1 MMRKLRAAKAILFK
15 AGGGKSDDRKP
26 FDIPAI
32 TIEEV
37 AEAKSFFAMEKFFI
51 FGHARSGTTLLTR
64 LVRVH
69 PEVYCNYQGHFFTR
83 QPLLQ
88 SLVADPKWRK
98 SLRFG
103 NMELSAV
110 SIGSNLEARAIALYK
125 KCAETTTDPDGRK
138 VFEWLV
144 LWEEDHLKWMQTLED
159 ELKERYWADQ
169 GFSPM

>member
-1 MMRKLRAAKAILFK
+1 MDQKQLSSAIDAVKTAIMTEMQGYELYKGAAERTKDPEARRMFQLLADEEENHSRMLHEQFK
-15 AGGGKSDDRKP
+15 SLMQSQVFTAP
-26 FDIPAI
+26 P
-32 TIEEV
+32 TVEEGEGF
-37 AEAKSFFAMEKFFI
+37 EA
-51 FGHARSGTTLLTR
+51 
-64 LVRVH
+64 
-69 PEVYCNYQGHFFTR
+69 
-83 QPLLQ
+83 
-88 SLVADPKWRK
+88 LVADPKWRK

-110 SIGSNLEARAIALYK
+110 SIGSNLEARAIAFYK
-125 KCAETTTDPDGRK
+125 KCAETTQDPEGRK

>member
-1 MMRKLRAAKAILFK
+1 MDQKQLSSAIDAVKTAIMTEMQGYELYKGAAERTTDPEARRMFQLL
-15 AGGGKSDDRKP
+15 AD
-26 FDIPAI
+26 
-32 TIEEV
+32 EE
-37 AEAKSFFAMEKFFI
+37 ENHSRMLHEQFQSLMQAK
-51 FGHARSGTTLLTR
+51 
-64 LVRVH
+64 V
-69 PEVYCNYQGHFFTR
+69 FTA
-83 QPLLQ
+83 PPTVEEGEGFET
-88 SLVADPKWRK
+88 LVADPKWRK

-125 KCAETTTDPDGRK
+125 KCAQTTTDPEGRK

-144 LWEEDHLKWMQTLED
+144 HWEEDHLKWMQTLED

>member
-1 MMRKLRAAKAILFK
+1 MDQKQLSSAIDAVKTAIMTEMQGYELYKGAAERTQDPEARRMFQLL
-15 AGGGKSDDRKP
+15 AD
-26 FDIPAI
+26 
-32 TIEEV
+32 EEESHSRMLHEQFQSLMQAQV
-37 AEAKSFFAMEKFFI
+37 
-51 FGHARSGTTLLTR
+51 
-64 LVRVH
+64 
-69 PEVYCNYQGHFFTR
+69 FTA
-83 QPLLQ
+83 PPTVEEGEGFE

-125 KCAETTTDPDGRK
+125 KCAETTTDPEGRK

>member
-1 MMRKLRAAKAILFK
+1 MDQKQLSSAIDAVKTAIMTEMQGYELYKGAAERTTDPEARRMFQLLADEEENHSRMLHEQFK
-15 AGGGKSDDRKP
+15 SLMQSHVFAAPPKV
-26 FDIPAI
+26 
-32 TIEEV
+32 EEG
-37 AEAKSFFAMEKFFI
+37 EGFE
-51 FGHARSGTTLLTR
+51 T
-64 LVRVH
+64 
-69 PEVYCNYQGHFFTR
+69 
-83 QPLLQ
+83 
-88 SLVADPKWRK
+88 LVADPKWRK

-110 SIGSNLEARAIALYK
+110 SIGSNLEARAIAFYK
-125 KCAETTTDPDGRK
+125 KCAETTQDPEGRK

>member
-1 MMRKLRAAKAILFK
+1 MDQKQLSSAIDAVKTAIMTEMQGYELYKGAAERTKDPEARRMFQLLADEEQNHSRMLHEQFK
-15 AGGGKSDDRKP
+15 SLMQSHVVTAPPK
-26 FDIPAI
+26 
-32 TIEEV
+32 V
-37 AEAKSFFAMEKFFI
+37 AEGEGFES
-51 FGHARSGTTLLTR
+51 R
-64 LVRVH
+64 
-69 PEVYCNYQGHFFTR
+69 
-83 QPLLQ
+83 
-88 SLVADPKWRK
+88 VADPKWRK

-110 SIGSNLEARAIALYK
+110 SIGSNLEARAIAFYQQ
-125 KCAETTTDPDGRK
+125 CAKTTPDPEGRK